1 MIDIAIGYLRHIGSV
16 INNVLSASIIVGVD
30 GSATITVFGLIL
42 FYWVIWLFIYLFKQW
57 VNKRG

>member
-16 INNVLSASIIVGVD
+16 INTVLSASIIVGVD
-30 GSATITVFGLIL
+30 GSSTITVFGLIL